1 MRLRYLH
8 LQDVP
13 PLHDVRMVFRQEPI
27 LQRACAIRFVVG
39 VNGAGKTRL
48 LQALAQTLLC
58 LERRQLP
65 PFPVTLAYDLG
76 AGSNRRTLLFVAPR
90 EGPDRAVL
98 VEFAAKLPDDHT
110 EEDWEHLAAID
121 WTGDA
126 REDVRSVFRGND
138 LPGSAAM
145 GAFLPRA
152 LLVYTSGATRSWEE
166 VFADDGAAVDTA
178 QLPEP
183 GAEDDNAVEERPAG
197 WLVQREIEY
206 LRKLGNTKEASRLE
220 ESSQSVRQT
229 AEVGSVGQLI
239 TADVLPLALCAA
251 ALRQMVDEFSGEAT
265 QETLRSAV
273 DTAVRDNQPMPG
285 LRGLFNEVDWLWLE
299 SLHLRVEFPTKKRLL
314 SSPTWRPFLPQLLE
328 LYRLTA
334 TAIRQPEPDTTRLL
348 NFDLFRPMPDAP
360 DHLTYRG
367 LFEVLCGGNGTALDA
382 FRQLRDWQAIGLL
395 SDAQMTVRRRN
406 LDDLLLYD
414 WLSDG
419 ERMFLGRMALFH
431 LLAGEDDALIILDE
445 PETHFNDVWK
455 RRIVDIIDDSLRDD
469 ASEVVISTHSSIGL
483 TDTFDSEITLLRRSP
498 SSGSVAVVRT
508 PMQTFGASP
517 SEVMWGVFE
526 VPDVVGQRATEY
538 LDMVL
543 MVAAYPEQLERVWAS
558 ATDPGRWQN
567 LPEFSVLWEHVQRL
581 PHTYESPDRL
591 VRVLDS
597 VRQYTRQ
604 VTGQDAISATQ
615 ALTAL
620 EERLGPGAYQF
631 EFRRRLRALRNR
643 KTDAASNQSA

>member
-13 PLHDVRMVFRQEPI
+13 PLNDVRMVFRQEPI

-39 VNGAGKTRL
+39 VNGTGKTRL

-90 EGPDRAVL
+90 EGAARAVL
-98 VEFAAKLPDDHT
+98 VEFAAELPDHSED
-110 EEDWEHLAAID
+110 DWEQLAATD
-121 WTGDA
+121 WTGDVPA
-126 REDVRSVFRGND
+126 NVRSRFFGND
-138 LPGSAAM
+138 LPGSAAI
-145 GAFLPRA
+145 GAFLPRT
-152 LLVYTSGATRSWEE
+152 LLVYTSGATRSWED
-166 VFADDGAAVDTA
+166 VFAEDGVTVDTA
-178 QLPEP
+178 QLPEL
-183 GAEDDNAVEERPAG
+183 GGEDDNAVEERPAG
-197 WLVQREIEY
+197 WSAQREMEY
-206 LRKLGNTKEASRLE
+206 RTEQRETEDASRPEDSLQAQGQA
-220 ESSQSVRQT
+220 S
-229 AEVGSVGQLI
+229 EVGSVGQLI
-239 TADVLPLALCAA
+239 TSDVLPLALCAV
-251 ALRQMVDEFSGEAT
+251 ALRQMVNEFNGDTT
-265 QETLRSAV
+265 QDTLRAAV
-273 DTAVRDNQPMPG
+273 DAAVRDNQPMPA

-299 SLHLRVEFPTKKRLL
+299 SLHLRIEFDAKRLQ
-314 SSPTWRPFLPQLLE
+314 SAAWRPFLPQLLK
-328 LYRLTA
+328 LYQLAA
-334 TAIRQPEPDTTRLL
+334 TANRQPEPDTTRQL
-348 NFDLFRPMPDAP
+348 NFDLFRPLPDDA
-360 DHLTYRG
+360 DHLTYQG
-367 LFEVLCGGNGTALDA
+367 LFDVLCGGSGTAFDA
-382 FRQLRDWQAIGLL
+382 FKQLRNWQAIGLL
-395 SDAQMTVRRRN
+395 TDVQMTVRRRN
-406 LDDLLLYD
+406 LDDLLLSD

-483 TDTFDSEITLLRRSP
+483 TDTFDTEITLLRRSP
-498 SSGSVAVVRT
+498 SSGSIAVVRT
-508 PMQTFGASP
+508 PVQTFGASP
-517 SEVMWGVFE
+517 SEIMWGVFE

-558 ATDPGRWQN
+558 ATAPDNWQD
-567 LPEFSVLWEHVQRL
+567 LPEFAILWEHVQRL
-581 PHTYESPDRL
+581 PHAYENQDRL

-597 VRQYTRQ
+597 MRQYTRH
-604 VTGQDAISATQ
+604 VTGQDAISATR
-615 ALTAL
+615 ALEVL

-643 KTDAASNQSA
+643 KTDAASNQPA

>member
-1 MRLRYLH
+1 
-8 LQDVP
+8 
-13 PLHDVRMVFRQEPI
+13 MVFRQEPI

-39 VNGAGKTRL
+39 VNGTGKTRL
-48 LQALAQTLLC
+48 LQALAQTLLG

-76 AGSNRRTLLFVAPR
+76 AGSNRRTLLFIAPR

-229 AEVGSVGQLI
+229 TEVGSVGQLI
-239 TADVLPLALCAA
+239 TADVLPLALCAV
-251 ALRQMVDEFSGEAT
+251 ALQQMANEFSGEAT

-299 SLHLRVEFPTKKRLL
+299 SLHLRVESDKERLK
-314 SSPTWRPFLPQLLE
+314 SPAWRPFLPQLLK
-328 LYRLTA
+328 LYQLSA

-348 NFDLFRPMPDAP
+348 NFDLFRPMPDDP
-360 DHLTYRG
+360 DHLTYQG
-367 LFEVLCGGNGTALDA
+367 LFDVLCGGNGTALDA
-382 FRQLRDWQAIGLL
+382 FRQLRDWQTIGLL
-395 SDAQMTVRRRN
+395 RDVQMTVRRRN

-431 LLAGEDDALIILDE
+431 LLAGADDALIILDE

-469 ASEVVISTHSSIGL
+469 ASEVVISTHSSIML
-483 TDTFDSEITLLRRSP
+483 TDAFGEEIGKLESRDGT
-498 SSGSVAVVRT
+498 SSVGLITT
-508 PMQTFGASP
+508 PTFGADP
-517 SEVMWGVFE
+517 SEIMINVFDA
-526 VPDVVGQRATEY
+526 PDSIGKRAIEY
-538 LDMVL
+538 LDGLLQHEWKVEER
-543 MVAAYPEQLERVWAS
+543 EQLEKLIRNV
-558 ATDPGRWQN
+558 
-567 LPEFSVLWEHVQRL
+567 
-581 PHTYESPDRL
+581 
-591 VRVLDS
+591 
-597 VRQYTRQ
+597 
-604 VTGQDAISATQ
+604 
-615 ALTAL
+615 
-620 EERLGPGAYQF
+620 GPGYYRS
-631 EFRRRLRALRNR
+631 ELRTIWRRLH
-643 KTDAASNQSA
+643 AAHN